1 MQALPVAEIVRLAAL
16 AGLVAV
22 LAIGTRSARRVLGRA
37 AHATDYSEA
46 LESARQHLDQSAHAR
61 ERAENALAAL
71 DARDAELSEQN
82 RLFNAAMDKMSQGLC
97 MFDQDQKLLVCN
109 DRYIEMYGLS
119 KELAKRGTPFRKIV
133 ESRIDKGLYVG
144 DNAEAYLDER
154 LASAREAV
162 RNTRLHELSD
172 GRVIAITHEP
182 MEGGGWVATHDDV
195 THLRR
200 IEAKLS
206 HMSRHDALT
215 DLPNRLQLR
224 ERMRAG
230 ALRRSRWRGASSSCC
245 CWRSTGSRR
254 STKPSGLRSAM
265 RCCRALPNGCAAASK
280 ARI

>member
-1 MQALPVAEIVRLAAL
+1 M
-16 AGLVAV
+16 AV

-82 RLFNAAMDKMSQGLC
+82 RLFNAALDKMTQGLC
-97 MFDQDQKLLVCN
+97 MFDQNQNLLVCN

-133 ESRIDKGLYVG
+133 ESRIDRGLYVG

-182 MEGGGWVATHDDV
+182 LEGGGWVATHDDV

-215 DLPNRLQLR
+215 DLPNRAAIAR
-224 ERMRAG
+224 AHAAG
-230 ALRRSRWRGASSSCC
+230 ALRRCAWRGASSSCC

-254 STKPSGLRSAM
+254 STTPSGLRSAM
-265 RCCRALPNGCAAASK
+265 RCCRALPSGCAAALK